1 MSLLKVAFPSTVEGL
16 TGELV
21 PHFGHTP
28 AFTILE
34 YDEESKEVS
43 NVEVLQNAPHQ
54 QGGCMQPV
62 MFLKNAGVNSVVLGG
77 IGQRPLMGF
86 LQVGV
91 EPYAGIQGTV
101 KENFEA
107 FVAEKLQKMAKASCN
122 H

>member
-1 MSLLKVAFPSTVEGL
+1 MSSLKVAFPSTVEGL

-28 AFTILE
+28 SFTIIE
-34 YDEESKEVS
+34 YDETTKEVS
-43 NVEVLQNAPHQ
+43 NVDVLQNAPHK
-54 QGGCMQPV
+54 QGGCSVPV
-62 MFLKNAGVNSVVLGG
+62 MVLKNADVNSVVLGG
-77 IGQRPLMGF
+77 IGQRPLMAF
-86 LQVGV
+86 IQVGI

-107 FVAEKLQKMAKASCN
+107 FITERLQKMAKASCN